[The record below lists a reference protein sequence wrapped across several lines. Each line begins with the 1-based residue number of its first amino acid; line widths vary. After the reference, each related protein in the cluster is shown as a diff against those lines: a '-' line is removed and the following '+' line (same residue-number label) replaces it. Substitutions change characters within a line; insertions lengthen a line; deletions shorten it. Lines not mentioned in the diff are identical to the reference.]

1 MNPTLETVPL
11 LGAGPVLRS
20 PDGTTIE
27 LLVDRWHAAPRPEE
41 LAVLDH
47 VEEPVLDV
55 GCGPGRHTLALAARG
70 LVALG
75 IDVAPIVVACAQQRG
90 APVLERSVFD
100 RLPGEGRWATALL
113 LDGNIGIGGDPVEL
127 LGRLRELLG
136 PSGHVLAE
144 VGPPGSATQRCVV
157 RIERD
162 GIAGPWFPWARVGVD
177 GIAVVAT
184 SARLAL
190 RSLNEGGG
198 RWFARL
204 GRA

>member
-1 MNPTLETVPL
+1 VRIVGCGTDV
-11 LGAGPVLRS
+11 GPVLRS
-20 PDGTTIE
+20 LDGTAIP

-41 LAVLDH
+41 LVVLEN
-47 VEEPVLDV
+47 VEEPILDV

-70 LVALG
+70 MVALG
-75 IDVAPIVVACAQQRG
+75 IDVVPTVVASAQQRG
-90 APVLERSVFD
+90 TPVLERSVFD

-136 PSGHVLAE
+136 PFGHVLVE
-144 VGPPGSATQRCVV
+144 VGAPGSSTDRCVV
-157 RIERD
+157 RVERD
-162 GIAGPWFPWARVGVD
+162 GRAGPWFRWARVSAD
-177 GIAVVAT
+177 GIATVAT
-184 SARLAL
+184 AAGLTV
-190 RSLNEGGG
+190 RSLDEGGG